1 MKYISYSKKKTNK
14 TKVIM
19 INGNGKI
26 FINKK
31 NLKSYFGN
39 IFNKNFILL
48 PLILSNFYN
57 KNFYIIT
64 KGGGKMSQIF
74 SIRIS
79 ICKCILLFNYNYKYF
94 FRKLNFY
101 SIDDRIVERKKYGYK
116 KSRKKEQYSK
126 R

>member
-1 MKYISYSKKKTNK
+1 MKYISYSKKKNNK
-14 TKVIM
+14 TKTIM
-19 INGNGKI
+19 TNGNGKI
-26 FINKK
+26 FINGNTIGK
-31 NLKSYFGN
+31 YFGN
-39 IFNKNFILL
+39 FFNKNFILL
-48 PLILSNFYN
+48 PLIISNLNN
-57 KNFYIIT
+57 KNFFVIT
-64 KGGGKMSQIF
+64 KGGGKGSQVI

-79 ICKCILLFNYNYKYF
+79 FCKCILLFNYNYKTI